1 MTFCPEFQ
9 FGIDLVEAAIAQ
21 RQFLRIVD
29 DYPSLYAGPHVRNAI
44 RRYALFLS
52 LTVPNKK
59 FLRRLIE
66 CNQLF
71 FFSWNLLLRYF
82 PSNKNP
88 LALTIS
94 FSFRYE
100 LFWLPLLA
108 QYTTRI
114 KKWFIPLNIAAPLDI
129 AWVWHVHMLS
139 PVSYQRDCNEIVA
152 TLVDHKILVGEQ
164 RDKGLVKARALW
176 EKLYPDRAKKSFQFL
191 SILF

>member
-1 MTFCPEFQ
+1 M
-9 FGIDLVEAAIAQ
+9 EAALAQ

-29 DYPSLYAGPHVRNAI
+29 GYPSLYAGPHVRNAI

-71 FFSWNLLLRYF
+71 LFHEIYCFAIF
-82 PSNKNP
+82 PVTRSTLP
-88 LALTIS
+88 LTIS

-108 QYTTRI
+108 QYTTRT
-114 KKWFIPLNIAAPLDI
+114 KKWFIALNIAAPLDI

-152 TLVDHKILVGEQ
+152 I
-164 RDKGLVKARALW
+164 W
-176 EKLYPDRAKKSFQFL
+176 WIINY
-191 SILF
+191 